1 MGEGFKLIK
10 GLLVLVAKEDVDG
23 LALWCHG
30 SAHKV
35 SSVLLYYLVARVLSP
50 LISVQDL
57 SLRTYF
63 LSQLPFA
70 HHLKVCIFQFF
81 VCHCCPIAVVA
92 KFIHRGHFGRYI
104 SQS

>member
-35 SSVLLYYLVARVLSP
+35 SSLLLYYLVSGELQ
-50 LISVQDL
+50 I
-57 SLRTYF
+57 
-63 LSQLPFA
+63 
-70 HHLKVCIFQFF
+70 
-81 VCHCCPIAVVA
+81 
-92 KFIHRGHFGRYI
+92 
-104 SQS
+104 